1 MALPWQIIAQQ
12 ETSEGMLELRQ
23 RGEKDFLITIAD
35 RILMNSHANRSEIAL
50 AEMACQAIAAK
61 KKPKVLIGGLGM
73 GYTLA
78 AALANL
84 PPQARVVVA
93 ELNPVV
99 VSWCQGPIH
108 HLTNGAIDDDRVRV
122 VIDDVAQVISQAA
135 LTNHNKFTAIILD
148 LYEGPYAAD
157 HLFGPAALHLAA
169 TALTKGGILAVWSED
184 PDQSFERRLREAGFT
199 FNKQRPGRGGR
210 RHVVY
215 LAQPGKGEKRHI
227 SGQKK
232 R

>member
-12 ETSEGMLELRQ
+12 KTSEGMLELRQ
-23 RGEKDFLITIAD
+23 RGENDFLITIAD

-50 AEMACQAIAAK
+50 AEMACQAIATK

-99 VSWCQGPIH
+99 VSWCQGPIR

-135 LTNHNKFTAIILD
+135 LTDQNKFTAIILD

-157 HLFGPAALHLAA
+157 HLFGPTALHLAA

-184 PDQSFERRLREAGFT
+184 PDQGFERRLREADFT
-199 FNKQRPGRGGR
+199 FSKQRPGRGGR

-215 LAQPGKGEKRHI
+215 LAQPSKGKKRYI
-227 SGQKK
+227 SGRKK